1 MSGPDEICR
10 LDATELAAR
19 IRLRELSPVE
29 VMAAH
34 LDRIEA
40 RNPGLNALVTPNP
53 RAEAEALLA
62 ERDVAR
68 GRRSGPL
75 HGVPFTVKDSFDIAG
90 LTATRGSRIFENH
103 VPAGT
108 ATAVQRLQDAGGI
121 LLGKTNLPEFARS
134 TETDNLVFGTTVHP
148 LDAARTPGGSS
159 GGEAAAVAAGLSPL
173 GVGSD
178 LCGSVR
184 LPAHYCGIV
193 GFKPTHGRI
202 PLTGHWPQT
211 LQRFDHVGPMARSV
225 RDVRLALELMEGPD
239 GQDWFAASA
248 PPRRGGR
255 PPVETLRIGW
265 LGEEAFGPVA
275 DEITRAVAA
284 AAAALTDMVG
294 SVQRVCVPAL
304 ERHDYDPLSALL
316 NQAEGAAYFERVVAG
331 RTADLSPR
339 LQRSLARSGPTL
351 PESPRRRGRRRRASR
366 GAARLLRGVRRP
378 AVPGRT
384 RDRTAARSV
393 RAGRRRPH
401 DPGPLGPAHHDA
413 VQPRGGASRERPVR
427 PRPGRAARR
436 RPGGRAVVR
445 GPHRARRRRTPAP
458 PIRATGLSRPRR

>member
-351 PESPRRRGRRRRASR
+351 PEYLAAEAAVGELHGGLLACFAEYDVLLCPVVPVTAPLLGRSELDV
-366 GAARLLRGVRRP
+366 G
-378 AVPGRT
+378 GRT
-384 RDRTAARSV
+384 IRARSV
-393 RAGRRRPH
+393 LRITTPFNLAGVPAVSVPFARDRDGLPVGVQVVGRWFEDHTVLDVAELLLRRSGL
-401 DPGPLGPAHHDA
+401 PG
-413 VQPRGGASRERPVR
+413 
-427 PRPGRAARR
+427 
-436 RPGGRAVVR
+436 
-445 GPHRARRRRTPAP
+445 
-458 PIRATGLSRPRR
+458 